1 MSTKLARAELVLRE
15 EGIAYGTSKVTLKKA
30 FLRVSDLG
38 LSFRGSVTLLEQYTK
53 SHLNVAICIFSKKSV
68 HYIHQLLKVSVISN
82 SL

>member
-38 LSFRGSVTLLEQYTK
+38 LSFRGSVTLLEQYIK
-53 SHLNVAICIFSKKSV
+53 SHLNVAICIFSKSV

>member
-15 EGIAYGTSKVTLKKA
+15 EGIAYGTSMVTLKKA
-30 FLRVSDLG
+30 FLRVSELG